1 MSEPSKKLIVIIGFA
16 NFLSGVFIIQEMM
29 LTPEWKVFST
39 HKSNVCTFKFDE
51 VLHRLVNLPVGDV
64 EEAYDASK
72 KFPENPHLDIL
83 KVSKLLLTQ
92 I

>member
-1 MSEPSKKLIVIIGFA
+1 
-16 NFLSGVFIIQEMM
+16 MM

-39 HKSNVCTFKFDE
+39 HMSNVSTFKFGE
-51 VLHRLVNLPVGDV
+51 VLNRVVNISTGDV

-72 KFPENPHLDIL
+72 KSPENPHLDSL
-83 KVSKLLLTQ
+83 KVRKLFLTP